1 LPPRSQMVGRR
12 LDRSPSEQLLER
24 TKGLAKDVV
33 IASPH
38 MLFPGL
44 GHLHKE
50 GNGYS
55 WAPVAFTDLWAE
67 R

>member
-1 LPPRSQMVGRR
+1 MIPKLDVTDRTGVAMVAVRR
-12 LDRSPSEQLLER
+12 
-24 TKGLAKDVV
+24 
-33 IASPH
+33 
-38 MLFPGL
+38 GL